1 MSKNRVFI
9 YGSCV
14 SRDTF
19 EHLDPDQFELV
30 QYVARQSALSA
41 YTRPV
46 TLVEPP
52 TMESPFQQRM
62 VAGDYASSLQT
73 AIPEAASRTDL
84 VLVDLVDERLGAY
97 VLPDGSVVTRS
108 TELIQS
114 GAEQQLPAGSQHLPF
129 GGDQHFQYW
138 SQGIA
143 AVGELIRHHMPRAA
157 VVLLDLPWAARSE
170 TGSPTPDSFGV
181 TAAEANPTFRA
192 YAQVAAQALGAEV
205 ISLRPEEVASSPDH
219 PWGDAPFHYSE
230 DVYLRVVKELTG
242 APGRAVWRPATG
254 AGATVQAPTGAGVQ
268 RRSIQDAPATAVSA
282 PTTRRQASAA
292 RPQRLDGGPNFLVLG
307 AQRAGTAWIEQHL
320 GTHPDVFMAPMSQ
333 GPILAGRKR
342 VENPKTREAY
352 LKLFADA
359 GPHRWRGQRSFLYFW
374 SSQGDRFDPRREDV
388 AAIVRDYLPQDA
400 PLLVSLRDPVSRAV
414 SAYWHAVVLGK
425 VPAGT
430 SIFQAATTRGILGI
444 GAYARHYRHWASTVG
459 ADRLRVL
466 LYDDLVTDP
475 RGFLA
480 QALDAIGAPAGAHPA
495 SDKALAAPVNRNA
508 AAGTMRAASPLSA
521 AEIRVL
527 VELYREDVEFVQDL
541 TGRDLSHWTDVDR
554 LAEVTGVPGR

>member
-52 TMESPFQQRM
+52 RLESHFQQRM
-62 VAGDYASSLQT
+62 VSGDYASSLQT
-73 AIPEAASRTDL
+73 AIPEAAASTDL
-84 VLVDLVDERLGAY
+84 VLIDLVDERLGAY

-108 TELIQS
+108 TELVQS

-129 GGDQHFQYW
+129 GSEQHFQYW

-157 VVLLDLPWAARSE
+157 VVLLDLPWAERSE

-192 YAQVAAQALGAEV
+192 YAQVAGQALGAEV

-219 PWGDAPFHYSE
+219 PWGDAPFHYAE

-242 APGRAVWRPATG
+242 TPGRPVWRTTTDA
-254 AGATVQAPTGAGVQ
+254 AVSAPTGSVQ
-268 RRSIQDAPATAVSA
+268 RRSIQTATTTTGAPARRSA
-282 PTTRRQASAA
+282 GTS
-292 RPQRLDGGPNFLVLG
+292 RPQKLDGGPNFLVLG
-307 AQRAGTAWIEQHL
+307 AQRAGTTWLEQHL
-320 GTHPDVFMAPMSQ
+320 GAHADIFMAPMSQ
-333 GPILAGRKR
+333 GLILTGRKR

-352 LKLFADA
+352 LKQFADA

-374 SSQGDRFDPRREDV
+374 TSEGDRFDPRRDDV
-388 AAIVRDYLPQDA
+388 AAIVRDYLPEDA

-430 SIFQAATTRGILGI
+430 SIFEAATSRGILGV
-444 GAYARHYRHWASTVG
+444 GNYAQHYRRWASTVG
-459 ADRLRVL
+459 ADRLKVL
-466 LYDDLVTDP
+466 LFDDLLSDP
-475 RGFLA
+475 RSFLT
-480 QALDAIGAPAGAHPA
+480 QALGAIGAPPPDRGTG
-495 SDKALAAPVNRNA
+495 DKALATPVNRNA
-508 AAGTMRAASPLSA
+508 TAAAMRTASPLSA
-521 AEIRVL
+521 AEVRVL
-527 VELYREDVEFVQDL
+527 VELYRADIDFVQEL
-541 TGRDLSHWTDVDR
+541 TGRDLSHWTDVEG
-554 LAEVTGVPGR
+554 LTQAAGGRRA